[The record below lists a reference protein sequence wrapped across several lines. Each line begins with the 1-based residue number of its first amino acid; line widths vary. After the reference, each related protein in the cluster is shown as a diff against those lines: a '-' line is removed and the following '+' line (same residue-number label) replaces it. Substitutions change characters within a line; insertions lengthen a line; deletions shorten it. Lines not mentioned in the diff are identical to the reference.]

1 MVNIDQ
7 NPKINKKSK
16 QFISEK
22 LINYDKEKY
31 IDSEVSIQLDEED
44 K

>member
-31 IDSEVSIQLDEED
+31 IDSEVSIQLDEEE